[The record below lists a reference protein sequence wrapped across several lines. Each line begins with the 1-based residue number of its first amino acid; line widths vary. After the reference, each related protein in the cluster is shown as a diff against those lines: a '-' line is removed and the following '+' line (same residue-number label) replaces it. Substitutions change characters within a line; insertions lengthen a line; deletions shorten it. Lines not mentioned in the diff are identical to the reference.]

1 MCNGICAVCA
11 DFWGI
16 YTMNI
21 NQMSETPRESNSQER
36 FSLFQSF
43 LFHLIF
49 FFFLYCHFILHC
61 KGTTHTA
68 YFGKCR
74 IQMDFQRFV
83 FRSKLPEQAYTFLSR
98 FLWLPGD
105 GFNFCPGHVV
115 TGERKCGH
123 AGWIKSVTSC
133 TAVPK
138 RPVSRITV
146 LLCPGVFFKMGW
158 WSQPWP
164 VCEPV
169 DRVG

>member
-1 MCNGICAVCA
+1 MLVFHYASGPKNHTVTKRCAMEFVQCA
-11 DFWGI
+11 LTFEEYAQWILTKWLKLPG
-16 YTMNI
+16 
-21 NQMSETPRESNSQER
+21 
-36 FSLFQSF
+36 SLTHRNVF
-43 LFHLIF
+43 LFSNHFFSIYFF

-74 IQMDFQRFV
+74 VQMDFQRFV

-105 GFNFCPGHVV
+105 GFNFCPGPVV

-138 RPVSRITV
+138 WPVSRIT
-146 LLCPGVFFKMGW
+146 
-158 WSQPWP
+158 
-164 VCEPV
+164 
-169 DRVG
+169 